1 LLLVV
6 VEAEEATPALQV
18 QRAVG
23 SKLLLVVPDKAVAV
37 EVAHRSLVVEL
48 VFQMVVAQ
56 ELLEPLVREEPA
68 EPVGMLVAVVGVE
81 AGTAA
86 AEEVLMTMTA
96 APMAVVEVEAP
107 PTQTL
112 RLPRT

>member
-1 LLLVV
+1 
-6 VEAEEATPALQV
+6 
-18 QRAVG
+18 
-23 SKLLLVVPDKAVAV
+23 
-37 EVAHRSLVVEL
+37 
-48 VFQMVVAQ
+48 
-56 ELLEPLVREEPA
+56 
-68 EPVGMLVAVVGVE
+68 VAVVGVE

-112 RLPRT
+112 RLPKTLAMRPESTQVMAELRFNTR

>member
-1 LLLVV
+1 
-6 VEAEEATPALQV
+6 
-18 QRAVG
+18 
-23 SKLLLVVPDKAVAV
+23 
-37 EVAHRSLVVEL
+37 
-48 VFQMVVAQ
+48 
-56 ELLEPLVREEPA
+56 
-68 EPVGMLVAVVGVE
+68 MLVAVVGVE